1 MIRPE
6 TKPSKVTFWQATN
19 PAARDFRIE
28 TLGPVWKGT
37 DVQPDARRRLPR
49 HGQGASERLRRWF
62 LEVTF
67 DYGGPAPLTF
77 STGVRVMPDVL
88 PFAPPRPGQP
98 AAPSQP

>member
-1 MIRPE
+1 ME
-6 TKPSKVTFWQATN
+6 G
-19 PAARDFRIE
+19 AR
-28 TLGPVWKGT
+28 
-37 DVQPDARRRLPR
+37 DVQPDAD
-49 HGQGASERLRRWF
+49 GAYRATVEKPAKGFTAGF

-67 DYGGPAPLTF
+67 DYGGPAPLIF